1 MPLQPHET
9 AFTQAPAPP
18 RPVPVIADAAA
29 ALAIADT
36 LAAAFAEAAVA
47 RDLERRLPVAEVE
60 RFSESGLWAITV
72 PKAYGGPGLDSAT
85 VAQVIAR
92 IAAADGSLGQI
103 PQNHFYALEV
113 LRNGGT
119 EAQKRDL
126 YGRVLAGERF
136 GNALAEIGA
145 RDHTRRTRLVRD
157 PAGWFVEGR
166 KYYCTG
172 SLYAHRIPTLVEAE
186 EAGRTATYLVFI
198 PRDAP
203 GVTLVDDWDG
213 FGQRVTGSGSVL
225 FERVAVEPRWVVPF
239 QASLERPTAIG
250 PFAQILHAGIDLG
263 IGEGAFAAT
272 LPFVR
277 DRARPWIDSGV
288 TRASEDPLTLH
299 ALGDV
304 QVRLAAADALLTRAG
319 RFVDAAQDA
328 PDADNVAAAS
338 VAVAEARAASH
349 RAGLLAS
356 NRLLELGGTSA
367 TDRAEALDRYWRNVR
382 THTLHDP
389 VRWKYHWIGA
399 YHLDGRLPP
408 RHGAL

>member
-29 ALAIADT
+29 ALAIADA

-225 FERVAVEPRWVVPF
+225 FERVAVEPGWVVPF

-288 TRASEDPLTLH
+288 TRAGEDPLTLH

-304 QVRLAAADALLTRAG
+304 QVRLAAADALL
-319 RFVDAAQDA
+319 
-328 PDADNVAAAS
+328 
-338 VAVAEARAASH
+338 
-349 RAGLLAS
+349 
-356 NRLLELGGTSA
+356 
-367 TDRAEALDRYWRNVR
+367 DRAERGPDTQQDPPAARRAAARARSIPEPSWPHPSVEGTNQNQEPSEVSTDRPANSDDDDLADVIP
-382 THTLHDP
+382 LP
-389 VRWKYHWIGA
+389 VFDARKEAEQWHW
-399 YHLDGRLPP
+399 
-408 RHGAL
+408 